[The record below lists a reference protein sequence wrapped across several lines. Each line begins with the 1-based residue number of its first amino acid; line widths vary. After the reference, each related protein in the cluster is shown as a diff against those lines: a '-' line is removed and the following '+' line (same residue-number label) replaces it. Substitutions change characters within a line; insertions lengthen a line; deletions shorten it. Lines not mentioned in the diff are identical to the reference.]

1 MNPLTIRTAT
11 KLSPS
16 AKSGNCWESNEMTDA
31 LMTLQMVADTLPDP
45 VEFRRRAM
53 QAARDGY
60 AAAVDGQDVRTPE
73 DTASVQLS
81 LARTRELAQQYA
93 ATFTAVDKEL
103 ARFQRDQLELL
114 PGGPSAFKVAD
125 SDGDIIVQ
133 LDTSNTYTFDEGQL
147 LFEGGGQRR
156 RHYRAAG
163 HLEYLHLR
171 RGPAA
176 VRRWRTATATLSCSW
191 TPRIPTPSTRAS
203 CCSKVADSDGDIIVQ
218 LDTSNTYTF

>member
-1 MNPLTIRTAT
+1 
-11 KLSPS
+11 
-16 AKSGNCWESNEMTDA
+16 MTDA
-31 LMTLQMVADTLPDP
+31 LMTLEMVAGTLPDP

-125 SDGDIIVQ
+125 SDGDLIVQ

-147 LFEGGGQRR
+147 LFAV
-156 RHYRAAG
+156 AADTARDAVLDELI
-163 HLEYLHLR
+163 HLVEDSASYD
-171 RGPAA
+171 AM
-176 VRRWRTATATLSCSW
+176 RTALGERLAVLLVGMVETVAALGSLKMQVTKVKAFADQLQRNGD
-191 TPRIPTPSTRAS
+191 TVLAGVVRDTIMQEKNTKPGAKFTRKEPKS
-203 CCSKVADSDGDIIVQ
+203 
-218 LDTSNTYTF
+218 

>member
-1 MNPLTIRTAT
+1 
-11 KLSPS
+11 
-16 AKSGNCWESNEMTDA
+16 MTDA

-147 LFEGGGQRR
+147 LFAV
-156 RHYRAAG
+156 AADTV
-163 HLEYLHLR
+163 R
-171 RGPAA
+171 DA
-176 VRRWRTATATLSCSW
+176 VLDELIHVVEDSASYDAMRTALGERLAVLLVGMVESVAAMGSLKMQVTKV
-191 TPRIPTPSTRAS
+191 RAF
-203 CCSKVADSDGDIIVQ
+203 ADQLQRNGDGVLARVVRDTIVQ
-218 LDTSNTYTF
+218 EKNTKSGAKFTRKEPKS

>member
-1 MNPLTIRTAT
+1 
-11 KLSPS
+11 
-16 AKSGNCWESNEMTDA
+16 MTDA

-147 LFEGGGQRR
+147 LF
-156 RHYRAAG
+156 
-163 HLEYLHLR
+163 
-171 RGPAA
+171 A
-176 VRRWRTATATLSCSW
+176 V
-191 TPRIPTPSTRAS
+191 
-203 CCSKVADSDGDIIVQ
+203 V
-218 LDTSNTYTF
+218 